1 MVLVEDV
8 TDSAGRSSSGT
19 NTSSSSP
26 QSTQSEVMVM
36 NFLVKMF
43 EKIWSDLN
51 IKNLNFKV
59 TEIFFLNSKYR
70 NT

>member
-59 TEIFFLNSKYR
+59 TEIFFFKFKI
-70 NT
+70 

>member
-1 MVLVEDV
+1 MVLVEDE

-43 EKIWSDLN
+43 EKI
-51 IKNLNFKV
+51 
-59 TEIFFLNSKYR
+59 
-70 NT
+70 